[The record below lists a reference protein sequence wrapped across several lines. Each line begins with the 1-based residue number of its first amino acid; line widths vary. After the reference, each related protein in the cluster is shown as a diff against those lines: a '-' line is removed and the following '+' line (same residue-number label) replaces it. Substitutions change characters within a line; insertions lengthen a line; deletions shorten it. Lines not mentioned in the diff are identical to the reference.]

1 MNSPTKPYN
10 MDEAIAVLA
19 GALWT
24 NHKALTVWLKL
35 PRTSQEK
42 IVRLA
47 FDKGVITHKRGDD
60 EKLH

>member
-1 MNSPTKPYN
+1 MITKPYS

-19 GALWT
+19 GALYG
-24 NHKALTVWLKL
+24 KPLLKWLRL
-35 PRTSQEK
+35 PRANQER

-47 FDKGVITHKRGDD
+47 FEKGVITHKRGDD

>member
-1 MNSPTKPYN
+1 MITKPYS

-19 GALWT
+19 GALWA
-24 NHKALTVWLKL
+24 NHKALTKWLKL
-35 PRTSQEK
+35 PRANQER

-47 FDKGVITHKRGDD
+47 FEKGVITHKRGDD